1 MNAPELLLDAE
12 RRQQVLNAWQ
22 RDFPLLSDPWA
33 EIGQRHGM
41 DAQCVLEQVRRA
53 SALGELSRLGGVF
66 GIGAGGAGM
75 LCAMA
80 VPPMALEAVAACVS
94 AEDAVNHNY
103 ERDHHFNL
111 WFVVTATDEAAAQ
124 ATVRRIERNSGRAVL
139 RLPMLRAFRIDLGF
153 DVRDGESARARV
165 QRAGGSVPPRWRALA
180 ARLENGL
187 PLEPH
192 PYAAIAHQ
200 LGCSEEAVFE
210 CLRRW
215 STQGILRRFGLVLRH
230 HELGWSSN
238 AMVVFDLAPD
248 AVDRAGPLL
257 AAQHGVTLCYER
269 TPAPG
274 WPFRLYAMFH
284 GRSRARVLD
293 QIEAARTCSGLT
305 DATHAVLFSC
315 RRFKQTGSRYFS
327 RGHADA

>member
-1 MNAPELLLDAE
+1 MNAPDPLLDAE
-12 RRQQVLNAWQ
+12 PRQQVLNAWQ

-41 DAQCVLEQVRRA
+41 DAQSVLEHVRRA

-80 VPPMALEAVAACVS
+80 VPPKELEAVAARVS
-94 AEDAVNHNY
+94 AEEAVNHNY
-103 ERDHHFNL
+103 ERDHALNL
-111 WFVVTATDEAAAQ
+111 WFVVTATDEEAAQ
-124 ATVRRIERNSGRAVL
+124 ATVRRIERDCGLVVL

-153 DVRDGESARARV
+153 DMRGGDSARTLVR
-165 QRAGGSVPPRWRALA
+165 RAGGSVPLRWRGLA
-180 ARLENGL
+180 AQLEDGL
-187 PLEPH
+187 PLERR

-200 LGCSEEAVFE
+200 MGVSEAAVCE

-215 STQGILRRFGLVLRH
+215 CTQGILRRFGLVLRH
-230 HELGWSSN
+230 HELGWSYN

-248 AVDRAGPLL
+248 AVDGAGPLL
-257 AAQHGVTLCYER
+257 AAQDGVTLCYER

-284 GRSRARVLD
+284 GCSRERVLE
-293 QIEAARTCSGLT
+293 QIDAARTHSGLT
-305 DATHAVLFSC
+305 GAAYAVLFSR

-327 RGHADA
+327 RRHADA